1 MKRLYI
7 LPLLIV
13 FIINGCSIVNN
24 SVSPEKP
31 NKEEKKLGID
41 PLVTIGK
48 LENGLTYYIRENKK
62 PENRADFRLVV
73 NAGSVL
79 ENEDQQG
86 LAHLVEHMAFNGTV
100 HYKKQELVDYF
111 ESIGVAFGPDLNAYT
126 SFDETVY
133 MIEVPTDD
141 KDIIQQAIQILEDWA
156 HGILFEDEDI
166 DGERPVVGEEWR
178 LGQGANQRMFKI
190 GRAHV

>member
-1 MKRLYI
+1 MKKFYT
-7 LPLLIV
+7 LPLLII
-13 FIINGCSIVNN
+13 FILNGCSI
-24 SVSPEKP
+24 E
-31 NKEEKKLGID
+31 NKGEKKLDID
-41 PLVTIGK
+41 PQVTIGN

-86 LAHLVEHMAFNGTV
+86 LAHLLEHMAFNGTV

-156 HGILFEDEDI
+156 HGIL
-166 DGERPVVGEEWR
+166 
-178 LGQGANQRMFKI
+178 
-190 GRAHV
+190 

>member
-1 MKRLYI
+1 MKKFYALS
-7 LPLLIV
+7 LLII
-13 FIINGCSIVNN
+13 FILNGCSI
-24 SVSPEKP
+24 E
-31 NKEEKKLGID
+31 NKREKKLDID
-41 PLVTIGK
+41 PQVTIGH

-79 ENEDQQG
+79 ENENQQG
-86 LAHLVEHMAFNGTV
+86 LAHLLEHMAFNGTV

-156 HGILFEDEDI
+156 HGILLEDEDI

-178 LGQGANQRMFKI
+178 LGQGASQRMFNKI
-190 GRAHV
+190 FPVVFHVRVF

>member
-1 MKRLYI
+1 M
-7 LPLLIV
+7 
-13 FIINGCSIVNN
+13 IIK
-24 SVSPEKP
+24 KP
-31 NKEEKKLGID
+31 NKEEKKLAID
-41 PLVTIGK
+41 PHVTIGK

-79 ENEDQQG
+79 EDEDQQG

-126 SFDETVY
+126 SL
-133 MIEVPTDD
+133 M
-141 KDIIQQAIQILEDWA
+141 K
-156 HGILFEDEDI
+156 LFT
-166 DGERPVVGEEWR
+166 
-178 LGQGANQRMFKI
+178 
-190 GRAHV
+190 

>member
-1 MKRLYI
+1 MTRNTILKKLQV
-7 LPLLIV
+7 LPLLFL
-13 FIINGCSIVNN
+13 FILSGCSTKKN
-24 SVSPEKP
+24 SIPPPQKKSE
-31 NKEEKKLGID
+31 EEKIGID
-41 PLVTIGK
+41 PKVTIGK
-48 LENGLTYYIRENKK
+48 LENGLTYYVRENKK
-62 PENRADFRLVV
+62 PENRADFRLAV

-79 ENEDQQG
+79 EDEDQQG

-141 KDIIQQAIQILEDWA
+141 EDIIQQAIQILEDWA
-156 HGILFEDEDI
+156 HGIL
-166 DGERPVVGEEWR
+166 
-178 LGQGANQRMFKI
+178 L
-190 GRAHV
+190 

>member
-1 MKRLYI
+1 MKKLQV
-7 LPLLIV
+7 LPLLFL
-13 FIINGCSIVNN
+13 FILSGCSTIKN
-24 SVSPEKP
+24 SISPP
-31 NKEEKKLGID
+31 QNKSEEEKLEID
-41 PLVTIGK
+41 PKVTIGK

-62 PENRADFRLVV
+62 PENRADFRLAV

-79 ENEDQQG
+79 EDEDQQG

-141 KDIIQQAIQILEDWA
+141 EDIIQQAIQILEDWA
-156 HGILFEDEDI
+156 HGILLEEEDI
-166 DGERPVVGEEWR
+166 DGERPVV
-178 LGQGANQRMFKI
+178 
-190 GRAHV
+190 